1 MKVIDN
7 PFVTELKDKHG
18 DSWYHQTVLEEKD
31 KEIQRLQGIINELE
45 VFIDKMSYTS
55 VVDNPKKDLVK
66 ILLKRIDKE
75 EDIDD

>member
-18 DSWYHQTVLEEKD
+18 DSWYHQIVLEEKD

-45 VFIDKMSYTS
+45 TYIDKMSYTS
-55 VVDNPKKDLVK
+55 VVNNPKKDLVK
-66 ILLKRIDKE
+66 ILKRVDKE
-75 EDIDD
+75 

>member
-18 DSWYHQTVLEEKD
+18 DRWYHQIILEEKD

-45 VFIDKMSYTS
+45 TYIDKMSYTS

-66 ILLKRIDKE
+66 ILKRVDKE
-75 EDIDD
+75 